1 MLLAMYVC
9 QPASEFRKAR
19 TLGLV
24 QQNIEG
30 YSYAQISFTLSE
42 FYNHVPRNPLGGTSR
57 HLPLLDVIR
66 NGVYYCYRLDDV
78 VRIAGYHY

>member
-1 MLLAMYVC
+1 MSVNRLRS
-9 QPASEFRKAR
+9 SEKQEHL
-19 TLGLV
+19 LGLV